1 MLAAEQQGRGS
12 MGKKGEGGERKG
24 RRSNN
29 KWRKSSVY
37 LMWAPLHIYIDILST
52 CVPHF
57 YIRAFRRVVIVFQM
71 KADFVR
77 SNSLCM
83 GSSVISEGRSY
94 VTRIPEI

>member
-1 MLAAEQQGRGS
+1 MRPNNREGGR
-12 MGKKGEGGERKG
+12 GEGGEEGEKEQQQVAEVISLPYVG
-24 RRSNN
+24 TSAN
-29 KWRKSSVY
+29 
-37 LMWAPLHIYIDILST
+37 IYIDILNT
-52 CVPHF
+52 CVPH
-57 YIRAFRRVVIVFQM
+57 FRRVVIVFQM

>member
-12 MGKKGEGGERKG
+12 MGKKGGEEGEKEQQQVAEVISLPYVGT
-24 RRSNN
+24 SAN
-29 KWRKSSVY
+29 
-37 LMWAPLHIYIDILST
+37 IYIDILNT

-94 VTRIPEI
+94 VTRIPES